1 MIDILLFFSSSGEW
15 VNQGEAFLTSDDEPA
30 QFNEDSAALLNQK
43 IDDHKQ
49 FFENYERTM
58 EQLKQWTAKA
68 GPDVP
73 AEQLQS
79 LVKRFVYFFNLQF
92 FGQLWPGILKF

>member
-1 MIDILLFFSSSGEW
+1 MVISFLFLKIDAIRFFKSSYLDILRFIYYVFSLGIIGEW
-15 VNQGEAFLTSDDEPA
+15 VNQGEAFLISDDEPA

-58 EQLKQWTAKA
+58 EQ
-68 GPDVP
+68 V
-73 AEQLQS
+73 
-79 LVKRFVYFFNLQF
+79 RFDLINSV
-92 FGQLWPGILKF
+92 